1 MDNEEKN
8 ENIQLK
14 VDLGKNYSNFHNY
27 RTLEE
32 NINISKNNSLA
43 MSSNLIKEKKT
54 KMKNNIKKINT
65 NPFLSDVSFP
75 NFSKKKKKFKVL
87 PTSFYCINI
96 KKEKIEIKDDNL
108 GKSIFSKISEAI
120 LQNDK
125 INEKYPNKT
134 TINLEQLNEDNYN
147 RLTEELYLHSKT
159 NIPYNENKKII
170 SKFLKRK
177 KKEEISKKIGIEN
190 DSSNLLEAL
199 KDLKRSYLTD
209 RNRSFKSSR
218 TFLEFLQDQKNKEEK
233 HQFILKRNEI
243 LQKEKINL
251 NIRDRPLLNEESIK
265 IMNKNNGKNK
275 TNIHIRLY
283 QEFNEKKKRDEEME
297 KERLINN
304 KNKEKKITQKKIEE
318 NSNRLFNEYKIKRNR
333 NQESEI
339 KRLNE
344 IKNYTLNSSVSNN
357 SNEIIFKKLKK
368 KIEKSF
374 NNLFEKTIEDIF
386 EISFF
391 DFLKLLYNI
400 GFISKKY
407 YELIE
412 DKNPKKN
419 NDENDD
425 LPFHK
430 KFVSSKEF
438 LNNNIKNKGNEISKF
453 KNNTSLK
460 LKNKTENSL
469 LKPIDKKNSFFE
481 SDTEYKLSKE
491 AWKIINKSKDFN
503 KEILGNSKQ
512 IYFFF
517 LNVISSY
524 DGNDIGNKYIK
535 KVYSKFINEFNSNDS
550 NLFNKIYKYFHI
562 FRNNAIYTLLL
573 RDENNK
579 KYENE
584 RNLYQNKNEYFKINN
599 HNKKVHL
606 SVEKNYDKYLI
617 NKNNRIKEIKKLINE
632 KDKKIYT
639 FIPSITQSYEKV
651 NNNKNSTKLF
661 NRSYKRIITDTNQ
674 RNDLGNN
681 SINKTFNTNNNLR
694 KMFLNNPLEKDD
706 DIQKKVKELKQAR
719 NQRNLSKIIKEK
731 GITMNNIM
739 NLNNY
744 NIYEYKERFVHTNEH
759 SNIYKN
765 TFKKYE
771 KPFIKQN
778 LLNTQKYIF
787 EIFIENEPKKL
798 VVNQNDDINIQIK
811 EFCSKYKLDNNEKK
825 QIIEIIN
832 KKIKK

>member
-1 MDNEEKN
+1 MDNEEKK
-8 ENIQLK
+8 ENMQSK

-27 RTLEE
+27 RTLED

-75 NFSKKKKKFKVL
+75 NYYKKKKKFKVL
-87 PTSFYCINI
+87 PTSVYCINI

-125 INEKYPNKT
+125 INEKFPNKT
-134 TINLEQLNEDNYN
+134 TINLEQLKEDNYN
-147 RLTEELYLHSKT
+147 QLTEELYLH
-159 NIPYNENKKII
+159 NENRKII

-190 DSSNLLEAL
+190 DSSILLEAL

-209 RNRSFKSSR
+209 RNRSFKSTR

-233 HQFILKRNEI
+233 HQFILKKNEI

-275 TNIHIRLY
+275 RNIHIRLY
-283 QEFNEKKKRDEEME
+283 QDFNEKKKRDEEME
-297 KERLINN
+297 KERLIIN
-304 KNKEKKITQKKIEE
+304 KNKERKITQKKIEE

-368 KIEKSF
+368 KIDKSF

-407 YELIE
+407 YELVE
-412 DKNPKKN
+412 YNNSKKN
-419 NDENDD
+419 NDDI
-425 LPFHK
+425 LFHK

-438 LNNNIKNKGNEISKF
+438 LNNNVKSKGNEIPKF
-453 KNNTSLK
+453 KNHTSLK

-469 LKPIDKKNSFFE
+469 LKPIDKKKSFFE

-512 IYFFF
+512 IYFFL

-524 DGNDIGNKYIK
+524 DGSDIGNKYIK
-535 KVYSKFINEFNSNDS
+535 KEYSKFINEFNSNDS
-550 NLFNKIYKYFHI
+550 NLFNKTYKYFHI

-599 HNKKVHL
+599 HNNKAHL

-617 NKNNRIKEIKKLINE
+617 NKKNRIKEIEKEINE
-632 KDKKIYT
+632 QDKKIYT

-661 NRSYKRIITDTNQ
+661 NTSYKHIMTDNNQ
-674 RNDLGNN
+674 RSDLTNN

-694 KMFLNNPLEKDD
+694 KMFLNNPLEKDN

-719 NQRNLSKIIKEK
+719 DQRNLEKIIKEK
-731 GITMNNIM
+731 GIRINNIM
-739 NLNNY
+739 NLNND
-744 NIYEYKERFVHTNEH
+744 NIYEYKERFVHTNEP

-778 LLNTQKYIF
+778 LLNTQKFIF

-798 VVNQNDDINIQIK
+798 VVYQKDDINIKIK
-811 EFCSKYKLDNNEKK
+811 EFCNKYQLDNHDKK

-832 KKIKK
+832 KKIKKYI